1 MDKKEYI
8 ERAAVKDEILSWA
21 VCINHPELLSKED
34 TMYCIDNMPAADVE
48 EVVRCKDCI
57 YYRNKQCESADFWNA
72 FHGDDIG
79 VHFIPDPDFY
89 CACGERRKGNA

>member
-8 ERAAVKDEILSWA
+8 DRS
-21 VCINHPELLSKED
+21 ELIKVIGTD
-34 TMYCIDNMPAADVE
+34 TAPFTTSMVFRHIRNAPAADVV

>member
-8 ERAAVKDEILSWA
+8 DRS
-21 VCINHPELLSKED
+21 ELIKVIGTD
-34 TMYCIDNMPAADVE
+34 TAPFTTSMVFRHIRNAPATDVV

-57 YYRNKQCESADFWNA
+57 YYRNKQCESDDFWTA

>member
-1 MDKKEYI
+1 MKEYI
-8 ERAAVKDEILSWA
+8 ERNDALSC
-21 VCINHPELLSKED
+21 VMCVVERQRIKG
-34 TMYCIDNMPAADVE
+34 IPAADVV

-57 YYRNKQCESADFWNA
+57 YYRNKQCESDDFWNA

-89 CACGERRKGNA
+89 CAFGERRAKHD

>member
-1 MDKKEYI
+1 MKEYI
-8 ERAAVKDEILSWA
+8 ERASVHSIIEQTSAIAFTRGGMHK
-21 VCINHPELLSKED
+21 K
-34 TMYCIDNMPAADVE
+34 IDSLPAADVA

-57 YYRNKQCESADFWNA
+57 YYRNKQCESDDFWNA
-72 FHGDDIG
+72 FYGDDIG

>member
-8 ERAAVKDEILSWA
+8 DRS
-21 VCINHPELLSKED
+21 ELIKVIGTD
-34 TMYCIDNMPAADVE
+34 TAPFTTSMVFRHIRNAPAADVM

-57 YYRNKQCESADFWNA
+57 YYRNKQCESDDFWNA
-72 FHGDDIG
+72 FYGDDIG